1 MKKIGLIVCA
11 ILAVYGAVCTAF
23 ITHELLTGNMKAFS
37 DGKLFSYT
45 TNCVIVQ
52 SPALVS
58 AEQ

>member
-1 MKKIGLIVCA
+1 MKKIGLIICA

-23 ITHELLTGNMKAFS
+23 VTHELLVGNMKAFS

-52 SPALVS
+52 VPALTA
-58 AEQ
+58 AE